1 LVDDEANFRAALA
14 YWREHDPYVML
25 ELIGSFWRF
34 WSGRGQLDEAQRW
47 LEDALA
53 ADVGGSSL
61 ARANALRGLGAVA
74 GEPYAQDVELARTS
88 LEEAIAI
95 YREHHNDAGLAASL
109 NNLGL
114 LLGLNAP
121 VADLDRATELLEE
134 ALKLQQ
140 RLSGGQAIPAAIP
153 LSNLADIAL
162 RRGDLT
168 EVRRLSNQQLAV
180 ARADD
185 DDLNVADA
193 RARLAWAAALEGN
206 FDEARRLL
214 PQLLRIL
221 SELGALHP
229 FPVLALAAIIAAHS
243 GRRSDAAKVFG
254 AIAAHRARTGA
265 EWWQESVVTRAI
277 VDTEQELLESGYGQS
292 HEEGRELS
300 PEEMFELALR
310 AIA

>member
-1 LVDDEANFRAALA
+1 
-14 YWREHDPYVML
+14 M
-25 ELIGSFWRF
+25 
-34 WSGRGQLDEAQRW
+34 
-47 LEDALA
+47 
-53 ADVGGSSL
+53 
-61 ARANALRGLGAVA
+61 
-74 GEPYAQDVELARTS
+74 T
-88 LEEAIAI
+88 
-95 YREHHNDAGLAASL
+95 
-109 NNLGL
+109 
-114 LLGLNAP
+114 
-121 VADLDRATELLEE
+121 
-134 ALKLQQ
+134 
-140 RLSGGQAIPAAIP
+140 AAIP

-168 EVRRLSNQQLAV
+168 EARRLSNEQLAV

-193 RARLAWAAALEGN
+193 CARLAWTAALEGN

-229 FPVLALAAIIAAHS
+229 FPVLALAAIIAAHC

-265 EWWQESVVTRAI
+265 QWWHDSVVTRAI
-277 VDTEQELLESGYGQS
+277 VDTEQALLESGYAPS
-292 HEEGRELS
+292 HEEGRKLS